1 MFNNFEWV
9 LIRILSDQPNLSVV
23 ISHLFKI
30 LDLFVTLASASFY
43 FIDMQ
48 RNWGDPTRKSL
59 QSCRQRMY
67 TQTEMSI
74 LEDGCLTIV
83 AGSLSKQSV
92 ICLLPWMSARCFKT
106 KLFLNKPQV
115 VPRRRLKWNNYTA
128 SMGSSNWAHG
138 SQAFLPTTSFRTYKS
153 GDYAT

>member
-48 RNWGDPTRKSL
+48 RN
-59 QSCRQRMY
+59 
-67 TQTEMSI
+67 
-74 LEDGCLTIV
+74 
-83 AGSLSKQSV
+83 
-92 ICLLPWMSARCFKT
+92 
-106 KLFLNKPQV
+106 
-115 VPRRRLKWNNYTA
+115 
-128 SMGSSNWAHG
+128 
-138 SQAFLPTTSFRTYKS
+138 
-153 GDYAT
+153 